1 VDLLNCPLL
10 QLVRRDRREG
20 PRGDRR
26 KEVGKGA
33 GRGCMVV
40 GGDQMEINSDELQ
53 VCLELS
59 RTVRRELYN
68 DIEDQTKGGFQPAT
82 SGIVG

>member
-1 VDLLNCPLL
+1 
-10 QLVRRDRREG
+10 
-20 PRGDRR
+20 
-26 KEVGKGA
+26 
-33 GRGCMVV
+33 
-40 GGDQMEINSDELQ
+40 MEINSDELQ